1 MRTRLPLWRR
11 LRRRLWY
18 LVARAVLAVLAA
30 LPPAAGR
37 RLCQVLARAALHL
50 RREDRERARR
60 NLARIYGGRPEAWRE
75 QLLSDAADALGDGA
89 HAALTCERHA
99 AADFTA
105 VRQEPGPD
113 GRTLLTLLEE
123 LRADGRGVLLVTG
136 HLGCWELLAA
146 WLARRL
152 GAAAVVTGTVRN
164 PPVDRL
170 LQERRRRL
178 GLQVLVREAGARPVL
193 RALDAG
199 QVVGV
204 LVDQNTRVASAP
216 LPFLGHPAPTPLGP
230 ARIACRRGIPVVPAA
245 LVRRGGHWV
254 ARHTGALK
262 PAPGDDVLDLAVR
275 CNRALGELIMRNP
288 AQWVWFHDRWR
299 ETAATGRSV
308 ADSATAAAAA
318 AAATAFETALE
329 TAAEARAEAADR
341 AAD

>member
-1 MRTRLPLWRR
+1 MRTRLPLRRR

-18 LVARAVLAVLAA
+18 LVARAVPALLAA
-30 LPPAAGR
+30 LPVPAGR
-37 RLCQVLARAALHL
+37 RLCQVLARAALQL

-60 NLARIYGGRPEAWRE
+60 NLARVYGGRPEAWRE
-75 QLLSDAADALGDGA
+75 QLLNDAAEALGDGA

-99 AADFTA
+99 AADFAA

-113 GRTLLTLLEE
+113 GRTLVVLLDE
-123 LRADGRGVLLVTG
+123 LRARGQGVLLVTG

-152 GAAAVVTGTVRN
+152 GTAAVVTGTVRN
-164 PPVDRL
+164 PSVDRL

-178 GLQVLVREAGARPVL
+178 GLQVLARDAGARPVL
-193 RALDAG
+193 RALEAG

-254 ARHTGALK
+254 ARHTGALE
-262 PAPGDDVLDLAVR
+262 PVPGEDALDLAVR

-288 AQWVWFHDRWR
+288 AQWVWFHDRWH
-299 ETAATGRSV
+299 E
-308 ADSATAAAAA
+308 AAAMAAPVAGAA
-318 AAATAFETALE
+318 AGEAVLE
-329 TAAEARAEAADR
+329 ITAEARAEAADR
-341 AAD
+341 AAE